1 MAKEQILEK
10 KNKTKISR
18 DPMKIGIIETEKKI
32 ESIRIIKKKNIK
44 NLIGKIQTIIIKVEN
59 ENKDKYYKKT
69 KEI

>member
-18 DPMKIGIIETEKKI
+18 DLMKIGIIETEKKI
-32 ESIRIIKKKNIK
+32 ETIKITDNKKITSY
-44 NLIGKIQTIIIKVEN
+44 IGKTGTIMIEVED